1 MARKKNK
8 KSPMNVRPALK
19 TTVQASSVMAPT
31 VLMATP
37 RPATVIS
44 PKRRLGL
51 VATVSHVAAR
61 AMPVMQLKAKGPKFL
76 QGLKPSKKK
85 MTKVWVFLFMLGTV
99 FGGGYYFYQQDPNF
113 RNLRKHLPSGFS
125 MSHNEVASVA
135 SKPQVAT
142 SAPQRRVS
150 GNHVARPT
158 KRAAAQKTVSKAA
171 TKAANKRFSKLSQ
184 RQKEKIWQER
194 LAKLRRDSQVKASSR
209 RD

>member
-1 MARKKNK
+1 MARKKKNK
-8 KSPMNVRPALK
+8 NPMHVRPALK
-19 TTVQASSVMAPT
+19 TTVQAASVLAPT
-31 VLMATP
+31 VLMANA

-44 PKRRLGL
+44 PQRRMGV

-85 MTKVWVFLFMLGTV
+85 LTKFWVFLFMLGTV

-125 MSHNEVASVA
+125 MSQNEVASVA
-135 SKPQVAT
+135 SKPQVT
-142 SAPQRRVS
+142 QSSPQRRVS

-158 KRAAAQKTVSKAA
+158 KRATASKAA

-194 LAKLRRDSQVKASSR
+194 LAKLRRQSQVKASSR